1 MTWLSWSGCRNTR
14 DLGGLPTR
22 DGLGVRPRKTRKA
35 IADAVQRVLE
45 DDSYRRAAMDM
56 REHIVADARADRLT
70 TELMALPTLTY
81 AHDAQR
87 HRGGERAEARA

>member
-1 MTWLSWSGCRNTR
+1 MMHRERPENCQLLLRKSH
-14 DLGGLPTR
+14 DAMVPGGL
-22 DGLGVRPRKTRKA
+22 
-35 IADAVQRVLE
+35 AVVKRLL
-45 DDSYRRAAMDM
+45 
-56 REHIVADARADRLT
+56 ADARADRLT